1 MLLLH
6 TRTVQQQIEQMSS
19 EFTQLLISKFKKK
32 IQKVQQNS
40 HYYQYKNSAAKRTDH
55 TVICLI
61 FYCKFARNKLKST
74 PYNRHLISVMTGGN
88 SNPISKLLRWT
99 SQQL

>member
-19 EFTQLLISKFKKK
+19 EFTQLLISKLKKL
-32 IQKVQQNS
+32 QKVQQNS
-40 HYYQYKNSAAKRTDH
+40 HYYQYKNSAAKRTHH

-61 FYCKFARNKLKST
+61 FFCKFARNKLKST

-88 SNPISKLLRWT
+88 SNPVSKLLRWT